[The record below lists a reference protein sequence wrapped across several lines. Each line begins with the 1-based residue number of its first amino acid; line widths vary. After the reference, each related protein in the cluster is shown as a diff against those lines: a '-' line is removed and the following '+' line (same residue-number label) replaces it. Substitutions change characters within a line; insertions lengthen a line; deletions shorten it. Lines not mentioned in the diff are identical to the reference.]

1 MKPDELHLA
10 DEHQFPRVLVII
22 PSTQIDET
30 VHLLQFLFPIG
41 RHTNLRDARYRNV
54 IRRLDDT
61 VALILGDNTYG
72 GFFRTRLPNIF
83 RHKLEHKGVTFVE
96 RRIDFDRKIKA
107 VHRRVRN
114 QQQICPII
122 PYIRRISC

>member
-10 DEHQFPRVLVII
+10 DK
-22 PSTQIDET
+22 
-30 VHLLQFLFPIG
+30 
-41 RHTNLRDARYRNV
+41 RYRNV
-54 IRRLDDT
+54 IRRLDDA
-61 VALILGDNTYG
+61 VALILGNNTHG

-122 PYIRRISC
+122 PYIRRISESTIL